1 METRKREQPGPDDE
15 KPAEAA
21 EPDRKKNPLPKG
33 RILEARY
40 RIDRKLGSGGV
51 GMVYLAEHLRLSRPV
66 AVKVLQPQYASSPKL
81 KARFEREAHAL
92 ATMAHPNIVTVSDYG
107 VADGMPF
114 LVMELLQGEPLGERL
129 KKGPFEPGV
138 ALDIARQIL
147 LALSFAH
154 GHGWVHRDLK
164 PGNVFLQELAGGTIH
179 VKILDFGLAKLVA
192 TETRDAGPQLT
203 LTGMVFGTPA
213 YMSPEQAVG
222 GETDARTDLYS
233 VGVVLFEMLAG
244 RRLFLGEPDLLMR
257 HHLQTPP
264 PSINEA
270 CPTLRGSPQLE
281 TFLQKALAKER
292 GDRYQTADEMIE
304 ALDALPAPPL
314 VSCEASEPP
323 AAERGG
329 EPPQDRR
336 SELPTVHESRGRA
349 SQASAPGPAPVE
361 PQSVIA
367 GKRSAIVIATLAT
380 LAVASVIVGFV
391 IVSSLRAP
399 GPDARGS
406 TPAADAAPSH
416 HADAAARPP
425 DAGPAR
431 ADSGGVSST
440 NSPVPSADAARD
452 VWAGADEPALV
463 TTARE
468 RVVAGRELGE
478 SMRYSLRDY
487 SYGHQADPRPFLV
500 LAQDNVIRGHLTDA
514 VSDYQRAWEADPD
527 ARYEPLMLENL
538 IRLCH
543 SHSVGGVAGRAVVR
557 IYGREAVDDVE
568 RELASTA
575 IDAATRARLERLR
588 DELRAL

>member
-1 METRKREQPGPDDE
+1 METRKIERPGPDEE
-15 KPAEAA
+15 KKAAAA
-21 EPDRKKNPLPKG
+21 EPERKKNPLPKG

-40 RIDRKLGSGGV
+40 RIERKLGSGGV
-51 GMVYLAEHLRLSRPV
+51 GMVYLAEHLRLNRPV

-107 VADGMPF
+107 VTDGMPF

-129 KKGPFEPGV
+129 KRGPFEPRV

-192 TETRDAGPQLT
+192 TEARDAGPQLT

-233 VGVVLFEMLAG
+233 LTVVLFEMLTG

-270 CPTLRGSPQLE
+270 CPGLRGSPQLE
-281 TFLQKALAKER
+281 AFLQKALAKER

-304 ALDALPAPPL
+304 ALDALPDPPL
-314 VSCEASEPP
+314 VRCDAPEPGPDEA
-323 AAERGG
+323 G
-329 EPPQDRR
+329 ESAGDRA
-336 SELPTVHESRGRA
+336 SELPTVHESPARPA
-349 SQASAPGPAPVE
+349 TATATAPME
-361 PQSVIA
+361 PQSVLA
-367 GKRSAIVIATLAT
+367 GRRPVILIATLAT

-399 GPDARGS
+399 ERTGQGA
-406 TPAADAAPSH
+406 TPAADAAPASR
-416 HADAAARPP
+416 DAAARPA
-425 DAGPAR
+425 DAGPAPRDDAGGR
-431 ADSGGVSST
+431 APP
-440 NSPVPSADAARD
+440 PVPPPDAARD
-452 VWAGADEPALV
+452 VWVGADEPALV
-463 TTARE
+463 MEARQ
-468 RVVAGRELGE
+468 RVVAGRELGN
-478 SMRYSLRDY
+478 SMRYELRSY
-487 SYGHQADPRPFLV
+487 AYGHRSDPRAFLV
-500 LAQDNVIRGHLTDA
+500 LAHDNVIRGHLTDA
-514 VSDYQRAWEADPD
+514 VSDYQRAWDADHD
-527 ARYEPLMLENL
+527 ARHEALMLENL

-543 SHSVGGVAGRAVVR
+543 SHAVGLVASRAVAR
-557 IYGREAVDDVE
+557 IYGREALDDVE
-568 RELASTA
+568 RALASTA
-575 IDAATRARLERLR
+575 LDAQTRARLERLR